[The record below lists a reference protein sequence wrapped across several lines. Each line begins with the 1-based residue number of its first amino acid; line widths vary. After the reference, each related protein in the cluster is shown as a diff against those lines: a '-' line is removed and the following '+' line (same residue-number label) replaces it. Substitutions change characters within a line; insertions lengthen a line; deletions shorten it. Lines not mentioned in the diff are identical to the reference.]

1 MAIFATLRRLWH
13 IAGQSEAHSAPTP
26 EGGILLRAYTSNLQ
40 RYEDFVPD
48 PPTIIMTYRED
59 YEEFVRTRGYPPK
72 KGDTALKSLYRIYE
86 HLILDRNIDLRNEL
100 ERFWYQRWPVASIP
114 EPSDPDRERLAM
126 LSIAADLLVESFND
140 RINKGLPRHAPSII
154 TDDDIDKWKS
164 QPKVLET
171 LPTWAKD
178 CPALPTTLVIP
189 HWSEG
194 EELVSLKSF
203 EDNTASEEARKK
215 NILMEQPHIY
225 FL

>member
-1 MAIFATLRRLWH
+1 MAILTTLRNLWQRPDRSG
-13 IAGQSEAHSAPTP
+13 AVAAHAQ
-26 EGGILLRAYTSNLQ
+26 EGNILLRAYTSNLH

-48 PPTIIMTYRED
+48 PPKVIMTYREN
-59 YEEFVRTRGYPPK
+59 YEEFVRIRGYPPK
-72 KGDTALKSLYRIYE
+72 KGDSALKSLYRIYE

-100 ERFWYQRWPVASIP
+100 ERFWYQRWPVSSIP
-114 EPSDPDRERLAM
+114 DPSEMDQERLAM
-126 LSIAADLLVESFND
+126 LAVAAGLLSESFND

-154 TDDDIDKWKS
+154 TDDYIEKWKTE
-164 QPKVLET
+164 PKVLET

-189 HWSEG
+189 HWSEH
-194 EELVSLKSF
+194 EELITLKSF
-203 EDNTASEEARKK
+203 EDSTASQEARKR